1 MPCTACPF
9 ECGVDRSIE
18 RGKCRASDRIEV
30 SIAQLHF
37 WEEPPIS
44 GSQGSGTIFFSHCNL
59 RCRFCQNYE
68 ISQFGRGREV
78 TDDELLEMMY
88 RLQDQGAHNVNL
100 VSPTQYTDQLV
111 PVLKRAELHIPVVW
125 NSNGYEKVD
134 RIQRLEGLVQV
145 FLPDLKYHSD
155 RLAKTCSGAPDYFR
169 HASAA
174 IAEMKQQTGPNR
186 YRSDGTILAGVII
199 RHLVLPGQV
208 EDSIKVLD
216 WIAERLGTDTS
227 ISLMAQYYPCHRA
240 GELEGMNRRLT
251 AAEYGRVKKRFLE
264 LGFEEG
270 FTQDL
275 SSARKEF
282 TPDFEQ
288 PVS

>member
-1 MPCTACPF
+1 MLCTACPF
-9 ECGVDRSIE
+9 ECEVDRSIE

-30 SIAQLHF
+30 SIARLHH

-44 GSQGSGTIFFSHCNL
+44 GSQGSGTVFFSHCNL

-68 ISQFGRGREV
+68 ISQLGRGREV
-78 TDDELLEMMY
+78 TDEQLLGMMY
-88 RLQDQGAHNVNL
+88 RLQDQGAHNINL

-111 PVLKRAELHIPVVW
+111 PILERAELHVPVVW

-134 RIQRLEGLVQV
+134 RVRRLEGLVQV

-155 RLAKTCSGAPDYFR
+155 ELARRCSGAPAYFS

-174 IAEMKQQTGPNR
+174 VAEMKRQTGTNR
-186 YRSDGTILAGVII
+186 YRDDGTILAGVIV

-208 EDSIKVLD
+208 EDSIRVLD
-216 WIAERLGTDTS
+216 WIAKELGNDTS
-227 ISLMAQYYPCHRA
+227 VSLMAQYYPCHRA
-240 GELEGMNRRLT
+240 RELDGMNRRLT
-251 AAEYGRVKKRFLE
+251 AAEYERVRKSFLK

-270 FTQDL
+270 HTQDL
-275 SSARKEF
+275 SSAKKDY

-288 PVS
+288 PAS

>member
-1 MPCTACPF
+1 MASAGPATGSRF
-9 ECGVDRSIE
+9 RSP
-18 RGKCRASDRIEV
+18 S
-30 SIAQLHF
+30 S
-37 WEEPPIS
+37 IS
-44 GSQGSGTIFFSHCNL
+44 GKSRRSADPRARENLGTATLKLTEAQGSGTIFFSHCNL

-169 HASAA
+169 HAS
-174 IAEMKQQTGPNR
+174 
-186 YRSDGTILAGVII
+186 GVII

-288 PVS
+288 PAS